1 MGISRTIR
9 LAHDRLPVFLDTAY
23 VNALVNV
30 RDQWHNMA
38 VQWEERLAV
47 ERRRLVTTEFV
58 LVEIADGL
66 ATVRFRAQAVQVITT
81 LQASSLVDIIPASSQ
96 LFRTALELYRRRADK
111 DWGLTDCVSFVGMS
125 EQSLSEALTTDD
137 HFRQAGFRALLLES
151 LDSGP

>member
-66 ATVRFRAQAVQVITT
+66 AAVRFRAQAVQVITT